1 MKQPSKRPPVDQI
14 EVRTLPAA
22 RAHCGRSAGI
32 VFRSFQRAVQ
42 AALQLYQRQRY
53 LDDRTVEGQLDSA
66 QMRFYLGQDAPDAPR
81 DTDAVRV
88 IEVPSRMVA
97 SIGGS
102 GSYGESNVGAARQ
115 RLESWLA
122 DQEQWGRR
130 WRTLCSLLGRT
141 VHAVVHEALRSTYP
155 AAATRAALNRMFQR
169 FPDRQECTAC
179 PHRRAVLDKLHGS
192 LQNSS
197 ALERVLIDTT

>member
-1 MKQPSKRPPVDQI
+1 MTLLITLDASAYEAAFKKTPVDQI

-22 RAHCGRSAGI
+22 RLI
-32 VFRSFQRAVQ
+32 AVEAQ
-42 AALQLYQRQRY
+42 GSYFDHSNGLFKQLFSYIS
-53 LDDRTVEGQLDSA
+53 DNDISMTVPVEGQLDSA

-122 DQEQWGRR
+122 DQEQWAADGEPYAVF
-130 WRTLCSLLGRT
+130 WDGPFTLWFMKRFE
-141 VHAVVHEALRSTYP
+141 VHIPLQPLA
-155 AAATRAALNRMFQR
+155 QR
-169 FPDRQECTAC
+169 
-179 PHRRAVLDKLHGS
+179 
-192 LQNSS
+192 
-197 ALERVLIDTT
+197 